1 MGLFSTIGNAFVNAE
16 KSTLNFITKESH
28 DFEDWSKGFD
38 KRSHGFS
45 NFIPFYGLAKAEANI
60 WTSIDDESKGKI
72 SLGRMFGNLGEDVVM
87 GVISGYTSATGLSAL
102 GGAVKGISEG
112 GIQALSNVAT
122 EQTARAVGQRAVAQ
136 GADAGIQSA
145 IDSAREE
152 GMRYRKF
159 EVKEMPKA
167 SLTEK
172 ITDKFSKTFKR
183 PLNKPQQVERIV
195 KNLPK
200 PEIKPKPEVEMKT
213 TQETFSELP
222 DTFKEIFDKNITS
235 KSNRTKLGLDKNE
248 NINQDFT
255 DKDFEDFDLTD
266 DDILSKPK
274 PKQDFTD
281 KDFEDFDLTDDDILS
296 KSKPKQESN
305 DKGMFMMEDADFVD
319 RYFKKGGDFLEK
331 TGEKDAPKVE
341 KGMSYKFDD
350 NERIQ
355 NEASE
360 RSAFDSYAQE
370 LKEYEQRQSQ
380 ELQKMKTNP
389 NWRDISANKSDNIQ
403 ENIDPQEDLDRAY
416 NLIKQDLPENPAEKL
431 SNRLRKAGA
440 FKLGNFEVSII

>member
-72 SLGRMFGNLGEDVVM
+72 SVGRMFGNFGEDIVEGVV
-87 GVISGYTSATGLSAL
+87 SGYTSATGLSAL
-102 GGAVKGISEG
+102 GGAVRGISEG

-122 EQTARAVGQRAVAQ
+122 EQTARAVGQRVATQ
-136 GADAGIQSA
+136 SADAGIQSA

-152 GMRYRKF
+152 GMRFRKF

-183 PLNKPQQVERIV
+183 KLNKPQQVERIV

-200 PEIKPKPEVEMKT
+200 PEFKPKPQVEMKT

-222 DTFKEIFDKNITS
+222 DTFKEIFDKNITT
-235 KSNRTKLGLDKNE
+235 KSNRGKLGLDKKE
-248 NINQDFT
+248 NVNQDFT

-274 PKQDFTD
+274 PKQ
-281 KDFEDFDLTDDDILS
+281 
-296 KSKPKQESN
+296 ESN
-305 DKGMFMMEDADFVD
+305 DKGMFMMEDTDFVD

-370 LKEYEQRQSQ
+370 LKEYEQRQSE

-389 NWRDISANKSDNIQ
+389 NWRDISVDKSDNIQ

>member
-72 SLGRMFGNLGEDVVM
+72 SVGRMFGNFGEDIVEGVV
-87 GVISGYTSATGLSAL
+87 SGYTSATGLSAL
-102 GGAVKGISEG
+102 GGAVRGIGEG

-122 EQTARAVGQRAVAQ
+122 EQTARTLGQRVATQ

-183 PLNKPQQVERIV
+183 KLNKPQQVERIV

-200 PEIKPKPEVEMKT
+200 PEFKPKPEVEMKT

-235 KSNRTKLGLDKNE
+235 KSNRGKLGLDKKE
-248 NINQDFT
+248 NVNQDFT

-274 PKQDFTD
+274 PKQ
-281 KDFEDFDLTDDDILS
+281 
-296 KSKPKQESN
+296 ESN
-305 DKGMFMMEDADFVD
+305 DKGMFMMEDTDFVD

-370 LKEYEQRQSQ
+370 LKEYEQRQSE

-389 NWRDISANKSDNIQ
+389 NWRDISVDKSDNIQ

>member
-1 MGLFSTIGNAFVNAE
+1 MGLFSTIGNAFVSAE

-72 SLGRMFGNLGEDVVM
+72 SIGRMFGNFGEDIVEGVV
-87 GVISGYTSATGLSAL
+87 SGYTSATGLSAL
-102 GGAVKGISEG
+102 GGAVRGIGEG
-112 GIQALSNVAT
+112 GIQALSNIAT

-172 ITDKFSKTFKR
+172 ISDKFSKTFKR
-183 PLNKPQQVERIV
+183 KLNRPQQVERIV

-200 PEIKPKPEVEMKT
+200 PELKAKPKVEMKT

-222 DTFKEIFDKNITS
+222 DSFKEIFDKNITT
-235 KSNRTKLGLDKNE
+235 KSSRARLGLDKKE
-248 NINQDFT
+248 DVKEFT
-255 DKDFEDFDLTD
+255 DEDFEDFDMTD
-266 DDILSKPK
+266 DELFSK
-274 PKQDFTD
+274 
-281 KDFEDFDLTDDDILS
+281 
-296 KSKPKQESN
+296 
-305 DKGMFMMEDADFVD
+305 
-319 RYFKKGGDFLEK
+319 EK
-331 TGEKDAPKVE
+331 TGKKDISKIE
-341 KGMSYKFDD
+341 KGMDSKFDD
-350 NERIQ
+350 DENTKRIRKER
-355 NEASE
+355 SE
-360 RSAFDSYAQE
+360 RDAFDKYQQE
-370 LKEYEQRQSQ
+370 LKEYEERQSR
-380 ELQKMKTNP
+380 ELQQRRTNP
-389 NWRDISANKSDNIQ
+389 NWRDISIDKRTPLQKINRFSSIDEIKQTSQ

-416 NLIKQDLPENPAEKL
+416 NLIKDDLPEDPAKKL
-431 SNRLRKAGA
+431 SNKIRREGG
-440 FKLGNFEVSII
+440 FKLGGTTVSII

>member
-1 MGLFSTIGNAFVNAE
+1 MGLFSTIGNAFVSAE

-72 SLGRMFGNLGEDVVM
+72 SIGRMFGNFGEDIVEGVV
-87 GVISGYTSATGLSAL
+87 SGYTSATGLSAL
-102 GGAVKGISEG
+102 GGAVRGIGEG
-112 GIQALSNVAT
+112 GIQALSNIAT

-172 ITDKFSKTFKR
+172 ISDKFSKTFKR
-183 PLNKPQQVERIV
+183 KLNRPQQVERIV

-200 PEIKPKPEVEMKT
+200 PELKAKPKVEMKT

-222 DTFKEIFDKNITS
+222 DSFKEIFDKNITT
-235 KSNRTKLGLDKNE
+235 KSSRARLGLDKKE
-248 NINQDFT
+248 DVKEFT
-255 DKDFEDFDLTD
+255 DEDFEDFDMTD
-266 DDILSKPK
+266 DELFSK
-274 PKQDFTD
+274 
-281 KDFEDFDLTDDDILS
+281 
-296 KSKPKQESN
+296 
-305 DKGMFMMEDADFVD
+305 
-319 RYFKKGGDFLEK
+319 EK
-331 TGEKDAPKVE
+331 TGKKDISKIE
-341 KGMSYKFDD
+341 KGMDSKFDD
-350 NERIQ
+350 DENTKRIRKER
-355 NEASE
+355 SE
-360 RSAFDSYAQE
+360 RDAFDKYQQE
-370 LKEYEQRQSQ
+370 LKEYEERQSR
-380 ELQKMKTNP
+380 ELQQRRTNP
-389 NWRDISANKSDNIQ
+389 NWRDISIDKRTPIQKINRFSTIDEIKEASQ

-416 NLIKQDLPENPAEKL
+416 NLIKDDLPEDPAKKL
-431 SNRLRKAGA
+431 SNKIRREGG
-440 FKLGNFEVSII
+440 FKLGGTTVSII

>member
-1 MGLFSTIGNAFVNAE
+1 MGLFSTIGNAFVSAE

-87 GVISGYTSATGLSAL
+87 GVVSGYTSATGLSAL
-102 GGAVKGISEG
+102 GGAVRGIGEG

-167 SLTEK
+167 SLGEK
-172 ITDKFSKTFKR
+172 ISDKFSKTFKR
-183 PLNKPQQVERIV
+183 KLNRPQQVERIV

-200 PEIKPKPEVEMKT
+200 PEIKPKPKVEMKT

-222 DTFKEIFDKNITS
+222 DNFKEIFDKNITT
-235 KSNRTKLGLDKNE
+235 KSNRSKLGLDKKE
-248 NINQDFT
+248 DVKDFT
-255 DKDFEDFDLTD
+255 DEDFEDFDMTD
-266 DDILSKPK
+266 DELFSK
-274 PKQDFTD
+274 
-281 KDFEDFDLTDDDILS
+281 
-296 KSKPKQESN
+296 
-305 DKGMFMMEDADFVD
+305 
-319 RYFKKGGDFLEK
+319 EK
-331 TGEKDAPKVE
+331 TGQKDVPKIE
-341 KGMSYKFDD
+341 KGMNSKFEDD
-350 NERIQ
+350 ENTIRIRNER
-355 NEASE
+355 AE
-360 RSAFDSYAQE
+360 RDAFSKYQQE
-370 LKEYEQRQSQ
+370 LKEYEERQSR
-380 ELQKMKTNP
+380 ELEQMKTNP
-389 NWRDISANKSDNIQ
+389 NWRDISVDKS
-403 ENIDPQEDLDRAY
+403 ENVEENVDPQEDLDRAY
-416 NLIKQDLPENPAEKL
+416 NLIKQDLPEDPAQKL
-431 SNRLRKAGA
+431 SNRLRRAGA
-440 FKLGNFEVSII
+440 FKLGNFNVSII

>member
-1 MGLFSTIGNAFVNAE
+1 MGLFSTIGNAFVSAE
-16 KSTLNFITKESH
+16 KGTLDFITTESH
-28 DFEDWSKGFD
+28 KFEDWSSKFD

-60 WTSIDDESKGKI
+60 FTSIDDQSKGKI
-72 SLGRMFGNLGEDVVM
+72 STGRMFLNFGEDIVEGVV
-87 GVISGYTSATGLSAL
+87 SGYTSATGLSAL
-102 GGAVKGISEG
+102 GGAVRGIGEG

-122 EQTARAVGQRAVAQ
+122 EQTARAVGQRVATQ

-152 GMRYRKF
+152 GMRFRKF

-183 PLNKPQQVERIV
+183 KLNKPQQVERIV

-200 PEIKPKPEVEMKT
+200 PEIKPKPQVEMKT

-255 DKDFEDFDLTD
+255 DKDFEDFDMTD
-266 DDILSKPK
+266 DEILSNSK
-274 PKQDFTD
+274 PKQD
-281 KDFEDFDLTDDDILS
+281 
-296 KSKPKQESN
+296 SN

-370 LKEYEQRQSQ
+370 LKEYEQRQSE

-389 NWRDISANKSDNIQ
+389 NWRDISVNKSDNIQ

>member
-72 SLGRMFGNLGEDVVM
+72 SVGRMFGNFGEDIVEGVV
-87 GVISGYTSATGLSAL
+87 SGYTSATGLSAL
-102 GGAVKGISEG
+102 GGAVRGIGEG

-122 EQTARAVGQRAVAQ
+122 EQTARAVGQRVATQ

-183 PLNKPQQVERIV
+183 KLNKPQQVERIV

-200 PEIKPKPEVEMKT
+200 PEFKPKPEVEMKT

-255 DKDFEDFDLTD
+255 DKDFEDFDMTD
-266 DDILSKPK
+266 DEILSKP
-274 PKQDFTD
+274 
-281 KDFEDFDLTDDDILS
+281 
-296 KSKPKQESN
+296 KPKQESN
-305 DKGMFMMEDADFVD
+305 DKGMFMMEDTDFVD

-370 LKEYEQRQSQ
+370 LKDYEQRQSE

-389 NWRDISANKSDNIQ
+389 NWRDISVDKSDNIQ

>member
-72 SLGRMFGNLGEDVVM
+72 SVGRMFGNFGEDIVEGVV
-87 GVISGYTSATGLSAL
+87 SGYTSATGLSAL
-102 GGAVKGISEG
+102 GGAVRGIGEG

-122 EQTARAVGQRAVAQ
+122 EQTARAVGQRVATQ

-183 PLNKPQQVERIV
+183 KLNKPQQVERIV

-200 PEIKPKPEVEMKT
+200 PEFKPKPEVEMKT

-255 DKDFEDFDLTD
+255 DKDFEDFDMTD
-266 DDILSKPK
+266 DEILSKP
-274 PKQDFTD
+274 
-281 KDFEDFDLTDDDILS
+281 
-296 KSKPKQESN
+296 KPKQESN

-360 RSAFDSYAQE
+360 RSAFDQYAQE
-370 LKEYEQRQSQ
+370 LKEYEERQSQ

-389 NWRDISANKSDNIQ
+389 NWRDISVDKSDNIQ

-431 SNRLRKAGA
+431 SNKLRKAGA

>member
-72 SLGRMFGNLGEDVVM
+72 SLGRMFGNFGEDIVEGVV
-87 GVISGYTSATGLSAL
+87 SGYTSATGLSAL
-102 GGAVKGISEG
+102 GGAVRGISEG
-112 GIQALSNVAT
+112 GIQALSNIAT
-122 EQTARAVGQRAVAQ
+122 EQTARAVGQRVATQ
-136 GADAGIQSA
+136 SADAGIQSA

-152 GMRYRKF
+152 GMRFRKF

-183 PLNKPQQVERIV
+183 TLNKPQQVQRIV

-200 PEIKPKPEVEMKT
+200 PEFKPKPKIEMKT

-248 NINQDFT
+248 NINQDFI
-255 DKDFEDFDLTD
+255 DIDMTD
-266 DDILSKPK
+266 DEIL
-274 PKQDFTD
+274 
-281 KDFEDFDLTDDDILS
+281 
-296 KSKPKQESN
+296 SKPKQESN
-305 DKGMFMMEDADFVD
+305 DRGMFMMEDADFVD
-319 RYFKKGGDFLEK
+319 RYFKTGGDFLEK
-331 TGEKDAPKVE
+331 TGTKDTPKVE

-355 NEASE
+355 RE
-360 RSAFDSYAQE
+360 RAERDAFDSYAQE
-370 LKEYEQRQSQ
+370 LKEYEERQSR
-380 ELQKMKTNP
+380 ELQQRRTNP
-389 NWRDISANKSDNIQ
+389 NWRDISVDKRTPLQKINKFSTADEIKEATQ
-403 ENIDPQEDLDRAY
+403 QNIDPQEDLDKAY
-416 NLIKQDLPENPAEKL
+416 NLIKDDLPENPAEKL
-431 SNRLRKAGA
+431 SNKIRKEGG
-440 FKLGNFEVSII
+440 FKLGGDVVSII

>member
-122 EQTARAVGQRAVAQ
+122 EQTARAVGQRAATQ

-172 ITDKFSKTFKR
+172 ITDKFSKAFKR
-183 PLNKPQQVERIV
+183 KLNKPQQVERIV
-195 KNLPK
+195 KNL
-200 PEIKPKPEVEMKT
+200 PKPEVEMKT

-274 PKQDFTD
+274 PKQ
-281 KDFEDFDLTDDDILS
+281 
-296 KSKPKQESN
+296 ESN
-305 DKGMFMMEDADFVD
+305 DKGMFMMEDTDFVD

-370 LKEYEQRQSQ
+370 LKEYEQRQSE

-403 ENIDPQEDLDRAY
+403 ENVDPQEDLDRAY

>member
-1 MGLFSTIGNAFVNAE
+1 MGLFSNIGNAFVSVE
-16 KSTLNFITKESH
+16 KGTLDFITTESH
-28 DFEDWSKGFD
+28 KFEDWSSKFD

-122 EQTARAVGQRAVAQ
+122 EQTARAVGQRAATQ

-274 PKQDFTD
+274 PKQG
-281 KDFEDFDLTDDDILS
+281 
-296 KSKPKQESN
+296 SN
-305 DKGMFMMEDADFVD
+305 DKGMFLMEDTDFVD

-370 LKEYEQRQSQ
+370 LKEYEQRQSE

-403 ENIDPQEDLDRAY
+403 ENVDPQEDLDRAY

>member
-1 MGLFSTIGNAFVNAE
+1 MGLFSTIGNAFVSAE

-72 SLGRMFGNLGEDVVM
+72 SIGRMFGNFGEDIVEGVV
-87 GVISGYTSATGLSAL
+87 SGYTSATGLSAL
-102 GGAVKGISEG
+102 GGAVRGIGEG
-112 GIQALSNVAT
+112 GIQALSNIAT

-172 ITDKFSKTFKR
+172 ISDKFSKTFKR
-183 PLNKPQQVERIV
+183 KLNRPQQVERIV

-200 PEIKPKPEVEMKT
+200 PELKAKPKVEMKT
-213 TQETFSELP
+213 TQETFTELP
-222 DTFKEIFDKNITS
+222 DSFKEIFDKNITT
-235 KSNRTKLGLDKNE
+235 KSSRSRLGLDKKE
-248 NINQDFT
+248 DVKEFT
-255 DKDFEDFDLTD
+255 DEDFEDFDMTD
-266 DDILSKPK
+266 DELFSK
-274 PKQDFTD
+274 
-281 KDFEDFDLTDDDILS
+281 
-296 KSKPKQESN
+296 
-305 DKGMFMMEDADFVD
+305 
-319 RYFKKGGDFLEK
+319 EK
-331 TGEKDAPKVE
+331 TGKKDISKIE
-341 KGMSYKFDD
+341 KGMDSKFDD
-350 NERIQ
+350 DENTKRIRKER
-355 NEASE
+355 AE
-360 RSAFDSYAQE
+360 RDAFDKYQQE
-370 LKEYEQRQSQ
+370 LKEYEERQSR
-380 ELQKMKTNP
+380 ELQKRRTNP
-389 NWRDISANKSDNIQ
+389 NWRDISIDKRTPIQKINRFSSIDEIKQASQ

-416 NLIKQDLPENPAEKL
+416 NLIKDDLPEDPAKKL
-431 SNRLRKAGA
+431 SNKIRREGG
-440 FKLGNFEVSII
+440 FKLGGTTVSII

>member
-1 MGLFSTIGNAFVNAE
+1 MGLFSTIGNAFVSAE

-87 GVISGYTSATGLSAL
+87 GVVSGYTSATGLSAL
-102 GGAVKGISEG
+102 GGAVRGIGEG

-122 EQTARAVGQRAVAQ
+122 EQTARALGKRAVAQ

-167 SLTEK
+167 SLGEK
-172 ITDKFSKTFKR
+172 ISDKFSKTFKR
-183 PLNKPQQVERIV
+183 KLNRPQQVERIV

-200 PEIKPKPEVEMKT
+200 PEIKPKPKVEMKT

-222 DTFKEIFDKNITS
+222 DNFKEIFDKNITT
-235 KSNRTKLGLDKNE
+235 KSNRSKLGLDKKE
-248 NINQDFT
+248 DVKDFT
-255 DKDFEDFDLTD
+255 DEDFEDFDMTD
-266 DDILSKPK
+266 DELFSK
-274 PKQDFTD
+274 
-281 KDFEDFDLTDDDILS
+281 
-296 KSKPKQESN
+296 
-305 DKGMFMMEDADFVD
+305 
-319 RYFKKGGDFLEK
+319 EK
-331 TGEKDAPKVE
+331 TGQKDVPKIE
-341 KGMSYKFDD
+341 KGMNSKFEDD
-350 NERIQ
+350 ENTIRIRNER
-355 NEASE
+355 AE
-360 RSAFDSYAQE
+360 RDAFSKYQQE
-370 LKEYEQRQSQ
+370 LKEYEERQSR
-380 ELQKMKTNP
+380 ELEQMKTNP
-389 NWRDISANKSDNIQ
+389 NWRDISVDKS
-403 ENIDPQEDLDRAY
+403 ENVEENVDPQEDLDRAY
-416 NLIKQDLPENPAEKL
+416 NLIKQDLPEDPAQKL
-431 SNRLRKAGA
+431 SNRLRRAGA
-440 FKLGNFEVSII
+440 FKLGNFNVSII

>member
-72 SLGRMFGNLGEDVVM
+72 SVGRMFGNFGEDIVEGVV
-87 GVISGYTSATGLSAL
+87 SGYTSATGLSAL
-102 GGAVKGISEG
+102 GGAVRGISEG

-122 EQTARAVGQRAVAQ
+122 EQTARAVGQRVATQ
-136 GADAGIQSA
+136 SADAGIQSA

-152 GMRYRKF
+152 GMRFRKF

-183 PLNKPQQVERIV
+183 KLNKPQQVERIV

-200 PEIKPKPEVEMKT
+200 PEFKPKPQVEMKT

-222 DTFKEIFDKNITS
+222 DTFKEIFDKNITT
-235 KSNRTKLGLDKNE
+235 KSNRGKLGLDKKE
-248 NINQDFT
+248 NVNQDFT

-274 PKQDFTD
+274 PKQ
-281 KDFEDFDLTDDDILS
+281 
-296 KSKPKQESN
+296 ESN
-305 DKGMFMMEDADFVD
+305 DKGMFMMEHTDFVD

-370 LKEYEQRQSQ
+370 LKEYEQRQSE

-389 NWRDISANKSDNIQ
+389 NWRDISVDKSDNIQ

>member
-1 MGLFSTIGNAFVNAE
+1 MGLFSTIGNAFVSAE
-16 KSTLNFITKESH
+16 KGTLNFITKESH

-87 GVISGYTSATGLSAL
+87 GVVSGYTSATGLSAL
-102 GGAVKGISEG
+102 GGAVRGIGEG

-167 SLTEK
+167 SLGEK
-172 ITDKFSKTFKR
+172 ISDKFSKTFKR
-183 PLNKPQQVERIV
+183 KLNRPQQVERIV

-200 PEIKPKPEVEMKT
+200 PEIKPKAKVEMKT

-222 DTFKEIFDKNITS
+222 DNFKEIFDKNITT
-235 KSNRTKLGLDKNE
+235 KSNRSKLGLDKKE
-248 NINQDFT
+248 DVKDFT
-255 DKDFEDFDLTD
+255 DEDFEDFDMTD
-266 DDILSKPK
+266 DELFSK
-274 PKQDFTD
+274 
-281 KDFEDFDLTDDDILS
+281 
-296 KSKPKQESN
+296 
-305 DKGMFMMEDADFVD
+305 
-319 RYFKKGGDFLEK
+319 EK
-331 TGEKDAPKVE
+331 TGQKDVPKIE
-341 KGMSYKFDD
+341 KGMNSKFEDD
-350 NERIQ
+350 ENTIRIRNER
-355 NEASE
+355 AE
-360 RSAFDSYAQE
+360 RDAFSKYQQE
-370 LKEYEQRQSQ
+370 LKEYEERQSR
-380 ELQKMKTNP
+380 ELEQMKTNP
-389 NWRDISANKSDNIQ
+389 NWRDISVDKS
-403 ENIDPQEDLDRAY
+403 ENVEENVDPQEDLDRAY
-416 NLIKQDLPENPAEKL
+416 NLIKQDLPEDPAQKL
-431 SNRLRKAGA
+431 SNRLRRAGA
-440 FKLGNFEVSII
+440 FKLGNFNVSII

>member
-72 SLGRMFGNLGEDVVM
+72 SVGRMFGNFGEDIVEGVV
-87 GVISGYTSATGLSAL
+87 SGYTSATGLSAL
-102 GGAVKGISEG
+102 GGAVRGIGEG

-122 EQTARAVGQRAVAQ
+122 EQTARAVGQRVATQ

-183 PLNKPQQVERIV
+183 KLNKPQQVERIV

-200 PEIKPKPEVEMKT
+200 PEFKPKPEVEMKT

-255 DKDFEDFDLTD
+255 DKDFEDFDMTD
-266 DDILSKPK
+266 DEIL
-274 PKQDFTD
+274 
-281 KDFEDFDLTDDDILS
+281 
-296 KSKPKQESN
+296 
-305 DKGMFMMEDADFVD
+305 
-319 RYFKKGGDFLEK
+319 
-331 TGEKDAPKVE
+331 
-341 KGMSYKFDD
+341 
-350 NERIQ
+350 
-355 NEASE
+355 
-360 RSAFDSYAQE
+360 
-370 LKEYEQRQSQ
+370 
-380 ELQKMKTNP
+380 
-389 NWRDISANKSDNIQ
+389 
-403 ENIDPQEDLDRAY
+403 
-416 NLIKQDLPENPAEKL
+416 
-431 SNRLRKAGA
+431 
-440 FKLGNFEVSII
+440 

>member
-1 MGLFSTIGNAFVNAE
+1 MGLFSTIGNAFVSAE

-72 SLGRMFGNLGEDVVM
+72 SIGRMFGNFGEDIVEGVV
-87 GVISGYTSATGLSAL
+87 SGYTSATGLSAL
-102 GGAVKGISEG
+102 GGAVRGIGEG
-112 GIQALSNVAT
+112 GIQALSNIAT

-172 ITDKFSKTFKR
+172 ISDKFSKTFKR
-183 PLNKPQQVERIV
+183 KLNRPQQVERIV

-200 PEIKPKPEVEMKT
+200 PELKAKPKVEMKT

-222 DTFKEIFDKNITS
+222 DSFKEIFDKNITT
-235 KSNRTKLGLDKNE
+235 KSSRARLGLDKKE
-248 NINQDFT
+248 DVKEFT
-255 DKDFEDFDLTD
+255 DEDFEDFDMTD
-266 DDILSKPK
+266 DELFSK
-274 PKQDFTD
+274 
-281 KDFEDFDLTDDDILS
+281 
-296 KSKPKQESN
+296 
-305 DKGMFMMEDADFVD
+305 
-319 RYFKKGGDFLEK
+319 EK
-331 TGEKDAPKVE
+331 TGKKDISKIE
-341 KGMSYKFDD
+341 KGMDSKFDD
-350 NERIQ
+350 DENTKRIRKER
-355 NEASE
+355 SE
-360 RSAFDSYAQE
+360 RDAFDKYQQE
-370 LKEYEQRQSQ
+370 LKEYEERQSR
-380 ELQKMKTNP
+380 ELQQRRTNP
-389 NWRDISANKSDNIQ
+389 NWRDISIDKRTPIQKINRFSTIDEIKEASQ

-416 NLIKQDLPENPAEKL
+416 NLIKDDLPEDPAKKL
-431 SNRLRKAGA
+431 SNKIRQQGG
-440 FKLGNFEVSII
+440 FKLGGTTVSII

>member
-1 MGLFSTIGNAFVNAE
+1 MGLFSNIGNAFVSVE
-16 KSTLNFITKESH
+16 KGTLDFITTESH
-28 DFEDWSKGFD
+28 KFEDWSSKFD

-122 EQTARAVGQRAVAQ
+122 EQTARAVGQRVATQ

-274 PKQDFTD
+274 PKQG
-281 KDFEDFDLTDDDILS
+281 
-296 KSKPKQESN
+296 SN
-305 DKGMFMMEDADFVD
+305 DKGMFLMEDTDFVD

-370 LKEYEQRQSQ
+370 LKEYEQRQSE

-403 ENIDPQEDLDRAY
+403 ENVDPQEDLDRAY

>member
-72 SLGRMFGNLGEDVVM
+72 SVGRMFGNFGEDIVEGVV
-87 GVISGYTSATGLSAL
+87 SGYTSATGLSAL
-102 GGAVKGISEG
+102 GGAVRGIGEG

-122 EQTARAVGQRAVAQ
+122 EQTARTLGQRVATQ

-183 PLNKPQQVERIV
+183 KLNKPQQVERIV

-200 PEIKPKPEVEMKT
+200 PEFKPKPEVEMKT

-255 DKDFEDFDLTD
+255 DKDFEDFDMTD
-266 DDILSKPK
+266 DEILSKPK
-274 PKQDFTD
+274 P
-281 KDFEDFDLTDDDILS
+281 
-296 KSKPKQESN
+296 KPKQESN
-305 DKGMFMMEDADFVD
+305 DKGMFMMEDGDFVD

-370 LKEYEQRQSQ
+370 LKEYEQRQSE

-389 NWRDISANKSDNIQ
+389 NWRDISVDKSDNIQ